1 MGVIVGVVN
10 VAGRG
15 LVVTRDSGVH
25 YLRDSATGE
34 FVDSWDGTCREA
46 ASAYA
51 AMSAR
56 HPETD
61 APWFTAAWIAAEQ
74 VA

>member
-1 MGVIVGVVN
+1 MIVGVVQ
-10 VAGRG
+10 VEGRG
-15 LVVTRDSGVH
+15 LVVTRDAGVH

-34 FVDSWDGTCREA
+34 FVDSWDGACREA
-46 ASAYA
+46 ASSYG

>member
-1 MGVIVGVVN
+1 MIVGVVN

-15 LVVTRDSGVH
+15 LVVTRDSGRH

-34 FVDSWDGTCREA
+34 FVDSWDGGCRDA
-46 ASAYA
+46 AAAYA
-51 AMSAR
+51 AMAAR

-61 APWFTAAWIAAEQ
+61 AAWFTAAWIAAEQ